1 MATRLP
7 PPKRVKVYHGVPQ
20 PEPEPVKPS
29 PNIVVQFVSED
40 DGRVLAPVVNLPANT
55 SREGM
60 EAVLNRLST
69 QVMALSRIGLVIRIL
84 IIYIQDEDPVPFS
97 FHVSLPEDLMKP
109 GAPTRIVVS
118 KSLEADVLAHS
129 SGAFSQEDI
138 IVVQCSPQSV
148 FRVRPATRCSS
159 TLSGS

>member
-7 PPKRVKVYHGVPQ
+7 PPKRVKVYHGVPE

-55 SREGM
+55 SREGL

-69 QVMALSRIGLVIRIL
+69 QVIALSRIGRVIHIL
-84 IIYIQDEDPVPFS
+84 TIYRMKILCH
-97 FHVSLPEDLMKP
+97 FHSMSRCLK
-109 GAPTRIVVS
+109 TR
-118 KSLEADVLAHS
+118 
-129 SGAFSQEDI
+129 
-138 IVVQCSPQSV
+138 
-148 FRVRPATRCSS
+148 
-159 TLSGS
+159 